1 MERCTLSA
9 PAKINLYLEIIGDR
23 PDGYHELAMVM
34 QSVALCDRLELRA
47 NGLEQFRVH
56 CNMPG
61 VPSDRSNLALR
72 AAELMAGQYPESYH
86 NLGGVDI
93 RLKKLI
99 PVAAGLAGGSAD
111 AAAVLV
117 GLNLLWNLGLTQ
129 PELWELAAELGS
141 DIPFCISGGTAL
153 ASGRGED
160 ITPLPSMEGLSVVLA
175 KYRSLAVST
184 PWAYKT
190 FRERFSETYATGARE
205 QAQRRN
211 SLHAGP
217 MMSALLNR
225 DKRDIGRLLY
235 NDLEKVVLPEFPSVA
250 KLRQVMSDGD
260 VLGAMMS
267 GSGPTV
273 FALTETPEQAQA
285 LCDYVK
291 GEIPDEDL
299 GLWVTE
305 FCPTGIVIDG

>member
-23 PDGYHELAMVM
+23 PDGYHELAMIM
-34 QSVALCDRLELRA
+34 QSVALCDRLQVRA
-47 NGLEQFRVH
+47 NGVEPFRLR
-56 CNMPG
+56 CDAPG

-72 AAELMAGQYPESYH
+72 AAELMAQTYPDTYH
-86 NLGGVDI
+86 TLGGVDI
-93 RLKKLI
+93 HLDKVI
-99 PVAAGLAGGSAD
+99 PIAAGLAGGSTD

-117 GLNLLWNLGLTQ
+117 GLDLLWKQGLTQ
-129 PELWELAAELGS
+129 PELWDLGAELGS
-141 DIPFCISGGTAL
+141 DVPFCISGGTAL
-153 ASGRGED
+153 ASGRGEE
-160 ITPLPSMEGLSVVLA
+160 ITPLPSMEGVSVVLA
-175 KYRSLAVST
+175 KYHSLAIST

-190 FRERFSETYATGARE
+190 FRERFSHTYATGDDA
-205 QAQRRN
+205 QAQRRD

-225 DKRDIGRLLY
+225 DKREIGRLLY

-250 KLRQVMSDGD
+250 NLRQVMSQGD

-285 LCDYVK
+285 LCDQVRR
-291 GEIPDEDL
+291 EIPDEDL

-305 FCPTGIVIDG
+305 FCPTGIVAS